1 MTQET
6 LNKLWTPLF
15 TTKAKSM
22 GFGLSICKRIVEA
35 HGGSINAESTV
46 GKGTKITIVI
56 PVGTSQ
62 TQTQTVPAD
71 TSLTTMVIDER
82 VAASIR

>member
-6 LNKLWTPLF
+6 LNKLWTQLF
-15 TTKAKSM
+15 TMKAKGM

-56 PVGTSQ
+56 PAGTSP
-62 TQTQTVPAD
+62 TQTQTALANISV
-71 TSLTTMVIDER
+71 STMVIDQR